1 MTELF
6 NFNIS
11 PDQKTKLIRRAA
23 LMTANTGK
31 RITMSDLLRSA
42 LDQVINS
49 PLEDP
54 DNAAKTPTIKFN
66 PLPRVA
72 KAINQAHLNSGK
84 AVGDVIN
91 EMLIELLQSEGM
103 SV

>member
-23 LMTANTGK
+23 LMTASTGK
-31 RITMSDLLRSA
+31 RITMSDLLRNA

-49 PLEDP
+49 PLEDTTS
-54 DNAAKTPTIKFN
+54 NERTPAIKFI
-66 PLPRVA
+66 PLPKVA
-72 KAINQAHLNSGK
+72 KAINQAHINSGK
-84 AVGDVIN
+84 PVGEVVN
-91 EMLIELLQSEGM
+91 EMLVELLQSEGV
-103 SV
+103 SL

>member
-49 PLEDP
+49 PIEETDS
-54 DNAAKTPTIKFN
+54 PTKSPSIKFT

-72 KAINQAHLNSGK
+72 RAINQAHLNSGK
-84 AVGDVIN
+84 PVNDVVN
-91 EMLIELLQSEGM
+91 EMLVELLQSEGV
-103 SV
+103 SL

>member
-49 PLEDP
+49 PIEETDSP
-54 DNAAKTPTIKFN
+54 SIKFT

-72 KAINQAHLNSGK
+72 RAINQAHLNSGK
-84 AVGDVIN
+84 PVNDVVN
-91 EMLIELLQSEGM
+91 EMLVELLQAEG
-103 SV
+103 VNV